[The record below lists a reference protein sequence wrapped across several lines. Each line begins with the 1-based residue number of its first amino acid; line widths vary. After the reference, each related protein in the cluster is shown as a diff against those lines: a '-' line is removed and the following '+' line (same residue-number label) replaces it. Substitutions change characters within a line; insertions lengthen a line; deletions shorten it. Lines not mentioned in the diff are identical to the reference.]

1 MFNKLLFNSAL
12 AAKGF
17 TKDELAE
24 KIGMSR
30 STLTRRLKTGVFGT
44 DEVKK
49 IVTVLGIENP
59 MSIFFAE

>member
-12 AAKGF
+12 AAKGY
-17 TKDELAE
+17 TKDELAK

-30 STLTRRLKTGVFGT
+30 STLTRRMKTGIFGT

-49 IVTVLGIENP
+49 IISVLEVKNP
-59 MSIFFAE
+59 MPIFFAE